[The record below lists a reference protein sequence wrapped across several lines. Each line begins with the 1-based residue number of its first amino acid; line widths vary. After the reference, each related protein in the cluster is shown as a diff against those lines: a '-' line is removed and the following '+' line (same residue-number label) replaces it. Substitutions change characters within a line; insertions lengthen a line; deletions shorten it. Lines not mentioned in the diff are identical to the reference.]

1 MPRVAAFSPSAMRQS
16 AITSTQT
23 RRNRPLYAFEVMAA
37 VEAVEAAVEVV
48 EAVSTVGAVEAV
60 GTIGV
65 VESAVAAGLVNQA
78 SPSIF
83 SGINTFFQTQPYL
96 AAFLT
101 CSFKASAADIIA
113 QQQEVN
119 KDDDDDE
126 DAPAATSLAAEA
138 EATTTTEPEVRVDFS
153 RNLGFLLYGGLYT
166 GMAQNYLFNV
176 IYPAWIGS
184 GDSWEIITKQVV
196 ADNLIFGPF
205 LCLPLAYAFK
215 AAFTSEEDLS
225 VDTFRQGLEKYVE
238 DVTTRGLLFKYW
250 TIWIPVQFLTFGVIP
265 PHFRVAFVAAV
276 SFFWIFILSS
286 VAADES
292 TEDSKL
298 APSSD

>member
-1 MPRVAAFSPSAMRQS
+1 MPRVTAFSPSALRQS
-16 AITSTQT
+16 AITSPHQT
-23 RRNRPLYAFEVMAA
+23 RRSRPLYVFEVMAA
-37 VEAVEAAVEVV
+37 VEAVEAVG
-48 EAVSTVGAVEAV
+48 TVGAVE
-60 GTIGV
+60 
-65 VESAVAAGLVNQA
+65 SAAAAGLLIQ
-78 SPSIF
+78 PSTSAF
-83 SGINTFFQTQPYL
+83 AGINTFFQTQPYL

-119 KDDDDDE
+119 KEGDDE
-126 DAPAATSLAAEA
+126 DTPATTSLAA
-138 EATTTTEPEVRVDFS
+138 TTTEPEVRVDFS

-184 GDSWEIITKQVV
+184 GDSWDIITKQVV

-265 PHFRVAFVAAV
+265 PHFRVPFVAAI
-276 SFFWIFILSS
+276 SFFWIFILST

-292 TEDSKL
+292 IEDSKVAL
-298 APSSD
+298 SSD